1 MATTAN
7 QHVYITHEAY
17 RALKIQAASEGRS
30 MKFLLSMLIVDY
42 VAANKEGRQ
51 HP

>member
-1 MATTAN
+1 MVKKNAIKIGT
-7 QHVYITHEAY
+7 EAL
-17 RALKIQAASEGRS
+17 RALKIQAAMDGWTMESLVER
-30 MKFLLSMLIVDY
+30 MIMEY